1 MTFETKKYVK
11 NFSTVSNKPLGHH
24 QEISRM
30 SRRRLPFSTSLQWS
44 YADNK
49 IKSIDFNNAR
59 IIFRQNNSYKTAVR
73 ESFVIVTI
81 QNDVCKNKL
90 FISIPNIWI
99 NLLKHIWPP
108 FFFLFPIL
116 RNFYLLPLF
125 FFLLQ
130 HIAPVVRI
138 SPSLSYLISF
148 TCYPSHFFPSICV

>member
-1 MTFETKKYVK
+1 MLKT
-11 NFSTVSNKPLGHH
+11 SKPLGHH

-30 SRRRLPFSTSLQWS
+30 SRRRLPFSTSLERS

-73 ESFVIVTI
+73 ESFEIVTF
-81 QNDVCKNKL
+81 QNDVCNNKL
-90 FISIPNIWI
+90 FISIPNVWI
-99 NLLKHIWPP
+99 TILKHIWHP
-108 FFFLFPIL
+108 FLFLLPVL

-125 FFLLQ
+125 LFLLQ

-138 SPSLSYLISF
+138 SPSHSHLVPVIPRISF
-148 TCYPSHFFPSICV
+148 PPFTPD